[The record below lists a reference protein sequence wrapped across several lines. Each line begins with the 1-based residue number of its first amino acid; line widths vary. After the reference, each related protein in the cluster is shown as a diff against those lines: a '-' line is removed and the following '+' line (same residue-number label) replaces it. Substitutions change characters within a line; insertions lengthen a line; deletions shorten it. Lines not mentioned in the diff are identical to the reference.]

1 MADDEQFS
9 LCWNNFNTNLSA
21 GFHES
26 LIRGDLVDV
35 TLAAEGQL
43 VKAHRLILSVCSP
56 YFRKMF
62 TQMPANQHAFIFLKD
77 VSHSALKDLIQFMYC
92 GEVNVK
98 QDALPAFISTAE
110 ALQIKGLT
118 ESGESAPPHQS
129 PAKET
134 SHHIVSSMVSIP
146 SNASS
151 PRAKPIQRTRIQ
163 SYKPDSEDGSD
174 HEKIVQIQAQS
185 TPIVAASSS
194 SSGQSATIVTTQVTA
209 APQQIQILQQ
219 TAQKRTITQRASIT
233 PQTTQIMKRAKLSD
247 PLEATEPTQI
257 QTVQIVKQITPTPQP
272 SISSEP
278 EYVEMPIETIN
289 PKAEPEYADDPS
301 EVEAID
307 TEHEQEQA
315 LAEHET
321 DHDQGADDSANYVE
335 DETYGDMSKY
345 DETYFTEG
353 DDAKAGA
360 SGFGTESYTEGT
372 STDQAAQGTTPTD
385 RKQRVFIVQVAP
397 ESYLKHEIIGTGISG
412 LGMHQKS
419 SPVVNDDVREEED
432 PDISS
437 LVIHRPSRKA
447 TKAIKADRVR
457 ESDEGSDIHDR
468 SVKGFTFPLQTPADV
483 ELLEMAIRGQPTIKR
498 QYIDLLRK
506 THMNH
511 PKPQVAFL
519 KLFTDNA
526 LASFNYSGRCNFSGE
541 KKFAMKDYWVFTE
554 CVYEAWSDFEKP
566 TDVQRH
572 LSSAITLVNTRIRGA
587 RFRHRKKKTNE

>member
-118 ESGESAPPHQS
+118 ETGESAPANAS

-134 SHHIVSSMVSIP
+134 SHLPSSGMTTVP

-151 PRAKPIQRTRIQ
+151 PRLKPLQRSRIH
-163 SYKPDSEDGSD
+163 SYKLDSDDGSD
-174 HEKIVQIQAQS
+174 HEKVVQITATS
-185 TPIVAASSS
+185 TPATASSS
-194 SSGQSATIVTTQVTA
+194 SGPSATLVATQVSA
-209 APQQIQILQQ
+209 APQQVQILQTQ
-219 TAQKRTITQRASIT
+219 SSQKRTLQQRTSIT
-233 PQTTQIMKRAKLSD
+233 PQTAQIMKRAKLSD
-247 PLEATEPTQI
+247 PLEAVVESAPQI
-257 QTVQIVKQITPTPQP
+257 QTVQIVKQITPQTQQP
-272 SISSEP
+272 SSDP

-301 EVEAID
+301 EVEAIEAD
-307 TEHEQEQA
+307 NEQEQT

-321 DHDQGADDSANYVE
+321 AEQDQEADDSAHYVE

-360 SGFGTESYTEGT
+360 SGYGSESYVEGGAAA
-372 STDQAAQGTTPTD
+372 DQAAQGLKKKFKELVFVSGQRGTPKLIVDGYSFIRNKGTHFWITNFPNSYTYVPFTYITGQ
-385 RKQRVFIVQVAP
+385 RGAPKILYSGFSYVCAKHIKNRKYWICAKQRSKNCKAR
-397 ESYLKHEIIGTGISG
+397 IITDS
-412 LGMHQKS
+412 
-419 SPVVNDDVREEED
+419 ED
-432 PDISS
+432 
-437 LVIHRPSRKA
+437 
-447 TKAIKADRVR
+447 
-457 ESDEGSDIHDR
+457 
-468 SVKGFTFPLQTPADV
+468 
-483 ELLEMAIRGQPTIKR
+483 
-498 QYIDLLRK
+498 
-506 THMNH
+506 
-511 PKPQVAFL
+511 
-519 KLFTDNA
+519 KLFITKNLTHNHMPDE
-526 LASFNYSGRCNFSGE
+526 L
-541 KKFAMKDYWVFTE
+541 
-554 CVYEAWSDFEKP
+554 KP
-566 TDVQRH
+566 
-572 LSSAITLVNTRIRGA
+572 
-587 RFRHRKKKTNE
+587 

>member
-372 STDQAAQGTTPTD
+372 STDQAAQALAVISQRGRVQLKINGHVFTRSQVRDRIIIWVCSQRRAHSCSARVTTSRQD
-385 RKQRVFIVQVAP
+385 NGAIVSIR
-397 ESYLKHEIIGTGISG
+397 EDHT
-412 LGMHQKS
+412 H
-419 SPVVNDDVREEED
+419 DV
-432 PDISS
+432 
-437 LVIHRPSRKA
+437 
-447 TKAIKADRVR
+447 IKRNPRRIRASKVDKN
-457 ESDEGSDIHDR
+457 EGSD
-468 SVKGFTFPLQTPADV
+468 T
-483 ELLEMAIRGQPTIKR
+483 EWNLL
-498 QYIDLLRK
+498 
-506 THMNH
+506 
-511 PKPQVAFL
+511 V
-519 KLFTDNA
+519 
-526 LASFNYSGRCNFSGE
+526 
-541 KKFAMKDYWVFTE
+541 
-554 CVYEAWSDFEKP
+554 
-566 TDVQRH
+566 
-572 LSSAITLVNTRIRGA
+572 
-587 RFRHRKKKTNE
+587 

>member
-194 SSGQSATIVTTQVTA
+194 SSGQSATIVTQVTA

-372 STDQAAQGTTPTD
+372 STDQAAQ
-385 RKQRVFIVQVAP
+385 
-397 ESYLKHEIIGTGISG
+397 EIT
-412 LGMHQKS
+412 LDQQQDVHF
-419 SPVVNDDVREEED
+419 VVVGK
-432 PDISS
+432 
-437 LVIHRPSRKA
+437 SRK
-447 TKAIKADRVR
+447 
-457 ESDEGSDIHDR
+457 
-468 SVKGFTFPLQTPADV
+468 LY
-483 ELLEMAIRGQPTIKR
+483 IRGYNFTRKVLRERYTIWECCQAKPLGCKAGATT
-498 QYIDLLRK
+498 YIDGSNKVSVRG
-506 THMNH
+506 HHNH
-511 PKPQVAFL
+511 PIVTERR
-519 KLFTDNA
+519 KLGQRKI
-526 LASFNYSGRCNFSGE
+526 LME
-541 KKFAMKDYWVFTE
+541 KRKME
-554 CVYEAWSDFEKP
+554 
-566 TDVQRH
+566 
-572 LSSAITLVNTRIRGA
+572 RIA
-587 RFRHRKKKTNE
+587 RSIKKGNR

>member
-194 SSGQSATIVTTQVTA
+194 SSGQSATIVTQVTA

-372 STDQAAQGTTPTD
+372 STDQAAQATTSTRNDYRNNPSEFELAEPLTPWVFSSTSHRKINQVAQPTESVPSPVEPWKKQTRASKKSTMKKARSTSFLDMEAIVAKETGHTMVMVPTRRGPVGVEFDGHHFEYHYGKQSHKLYRCAWHSQLNCPAQVLAFD
-385 RKQRVFIVQVAP
+385 RKV
-397 ESYLKHEIIGTGISG
+397 Y
-412 LGMHQKS
+412 
-419 SPVVNDDVREEED
+419 VVCEEH
-432 PDISS
+432 S
-437 LVIHRPSRKA
+437 H
-447 TKAIKADRVR
+447 R
-457 ESDEGSDIHDR
+457 ESS
-468 SVKGFTFPLQTPADV
+468 
-483 ELLEMAIRGQPTIKR
+483 
-498 QYIDLLRK
+498 
-506 THMNH
+506 
-511 PKPQVAFL
+511 
-519 KLFTDNA
+519 
-526 LASFNYSGRCNFSGE
+526 
-541 KKFAMKDYWVFTE
+541 
-554 CVYEAWSDFEKP
+554 
-566 TDVQRH
+566 
-572 LSSAITLVNTRIRGA
+572 TLDAHVLGKQI
-587 RFRHRKKKTNE
+587 

>member
-118 ESGESAPPHQS
+118 ETGESAPTQPS

-134 SHHIVSSMVSIP
+134 SHIPSSGMTSIP
-146 SNASS
+146 STASS
-151 PRAKPIQRTRIQ
+151 PRVKTLQRSRIH
-163 SYKPDSEDGSD
+163 SYKLDSDDGSD
-174 HEKIVQIQAQS
+174 HEKVVQITATS
-185 TPIVAASSS
+185 TPAPASSS
-194 SSGQSATIVTTQVTA
+194 SSGPSATIVATQIA
-209 APQQIQILQQ
+209 APQQVQILQAQ
-219 TAQKRTITQRASIT
+219 PTQKRTLQQRTSTI
-233 PQTTQIMKRAKLSD
+233 PQTTQVMKRAKLSD
-247 PLEATEPTQI
+247 PLDAAESAQV
-257 QTVQIVKQITPTPQP
+257 QGVQIVQQIPQAQQRVV
-272 SISSEP
+272 SSEP

-289 PKAEPEYADDPS
+289 PKAEPDYGDDPS

-307 TEHEQEQA
+307 AENEQEQA
-315 LAEHET
+315 LAEQEAAE
-321 DHDQGADDSANYVE
+321 HDQEADDSAHYVE

-360 SGFGTESYTEGT
+360 SGYGSESYAEGGAAA
-372 STDQAAQGTTPTD
+372 DQAAQGTPVIQYNMSHKGTT
-385 RKQRVFIVQVAP
+385 Q
-397 ESYLKHEIIGTGISG
+397 LEIDGYRFTR
-412 LGMHQKS
+412 QKICKTTI
-419 SPVVNDDVREEED
+419 RWEC
-432 PDISS
+432 
-437 LVIHRPSRKA
+437 LQ
-447 TKAIKADRVR
+447 TKALICKARATTWND
-457 ESDEGSDIHDR
+457 S
-468 SVKGFTFPLQTPADV
+468 KGLV
-483 ELLEMAIRGQPTIKR
+483 
-498 QYIDLLRK
+498 QYYNND
-506 THMNH
+506 HNH
-511 PKPQVAFL
+511 PPF
-519 KLFTDNA
+519 
-526 LASFNYSGRCNFSGE
+526 
-541 KKFAMKDYWVFTE
+541 
-554 CVYEAWSDFEKP
+554 
-566 TDVQRH
+566 VQR
-572 LSSAITLVNTRIRGA
+572 
-587 RFRHRKKKTNE
+587 RKPGDLKKLKQQQRSELMKRDA

>member
-194 SSGQSATIVTTQVTA
+194 SSGQSATIVTQVTA

-372 STDQAAQGTTPTD
+372 STDQAAQAH
-385 RKQRVFIVQVAP
+385 QVEGAP
-397 ESYLKHEIIGTGISG
+397 EVHAVLSNRGKLQLMIDGYTFSREKLRPKTIRWICNQAWVLNCKARATSQRESGKLISVRG
-412 LGMHQKS
+412 SHNHDVVKSRRQKGECQMIKEQRRNEPEVH
-419 SPVVNDDVREEED
+419 PVPLRKGGR
-432 PDISS
+432 PRTR
-437 LVIHRPSRKA
+437 IHR
-447 TKAIKADRVR
+447 
-457 ESDEGSDIHDR
+457 
-468 SVKGFTFPLQTPADV
+468 
-483 ELLEMAIRGQPTIKR
+483 LE
-498 QYIDLLRK
+498 
-506 THMNH
+506 
-511 PKPQVAFL
+511 
-519 KLFTDNA
+519 
-526 LASFNYSGRCNFSGE
+526 
-541 KKFAMKDYWVFTE
+541 
-554 CVYEAWSDFEKP
+554 
-566 TDVQRH
+566 
-572 LSSAITLVNTRIRGA
+572 
-587 RFRHRKKKTNE
+587 

>member
-194 SSGQSATIVTTQVTA
+194 SSGQSATIVTQVTA

-372 STDQAAQGTTPTD
+372 STDQAAQEFGNVEYIYSQRGHPLLVVD
-385 RKQRVFIVQVAP
+385 NYLYRKNRGNYWRCIRCTKYKCRSRLITKPGQHPIRIENHTHGP
-397 ESYLKHEIIGTGISG
+397 ESQKINWGRTVLESVKAQSMVEENHVIIRMRQPHCKVDSTEPED
-412 LGMHQKS
+412 H
-419 SPVVNDDVREEED
+419 DDETSE
-432 PDISS
+432 
-437 LVIHRPSRKA
+437 RPS
-447 TKAIKADRVR
+447 AIKD
-457 ESDEGSDIHDR
+457 
-468 SVKGFTFPLQTPADV
+468 
-483 ELLEMAIRGQPTIKR
+483 
-498 QYIDLLRK
+498 
-506 THMNH
+506 
-511 PKPQVAFL
+511 
-519 KLFTDNA
+519 
-526 LASFNYSGRCNFSGE
+526 
-541 KKFAMKDYWVFTE
+541 
-554 CVYEAWSDFEKP
+554 
-566 TDVQRH
+566 
-572 LSSAITLVNTRIRGA
+572 
-587 RFRHRKKKTNE
+587 